1 MLGKR
6 TIKNFFNHLIKRLIK
21 FVAKH
26 NITIFIYI
34 SNLFFFFY
42 YLLEKL
48 RGRDSSRVS
57 VDFDVKKKSLFIQ
70 DYSSKE
76 ILYFIIPSRV
86 LSFKKGLRVKYSQLF
101 KNYQLDKISFK
112 KNDCVVD
119 VGANIGEIN
128 KSLDKLDLSINYI
141 GIEPSEAEF
150 KALSLNCRNSE
161 IYNIGCW
168 DKNTELD
175 FYISSESADSS
186 FIHPSSEVD
195 FTEKKEVSRLD
206 SFISTKIK
214 LLKIDAEGGEF
225 EVLNGCHGILNLI
238 SYISVDVGFEK
249 GQNKESTIVEVNK
262 FLYENNF
269 ELISLGKQRLVALYK
284 NNNLEKF

>member
-1 MLGKR
+1 MFGKR
-6 TIKNFFNHLIKRLIK
+6 TVKNFLNLSIKRLIK

-26 NITIFIYI
+26 NITIFIYV

-42 YLLEKL
+42 YLVEKA
-48 RGRDSSRVS
+48 RGRDSSRVY
-57 VDFDVKKKSLFIQ
+57 VGFDAEKMSLFVR
-70 DYSSKE
+70 DSSTRE
-76 ILYFIIPSRV
+76 ILYFIIPTRA
-86 LSFKKGLRVKYSQLF
+86 LSFKKGLRVKYNQLF
-101 KNYQLDKISFK
+101 NNYHLNKIPFE

-128 KSLDKLDLSINYI
+128 KSLDKLGLPINYI
-141 GIEPSEAEF
+141 GIEPSKAEF
-150 KALSLNCRNSE
+150 KALSLNCRDSK

-168 DKNTELD
+168 DKNTEID
-175 FYISSESADSS
+175 FYISSETADSS
-186 FIHPSSEVD
+186 FIHPSSEVN
-195 FTEKKEVSRLD
+195 FIEKKEVRRLD
-206 SFISTKIK
+206 SFTLSKIK

-249 GQNKESTIVEVNK
+249 GVNKESTIIEVNK

-269 ELISLGKQRLVALYK
+269 ELIALGKQRIVALYK
-284 NNNLEKF
+284 NINLREL